1 MVGYDDV
8 FAAGDAIA
16 LEGSEG
22 VAKAGVHAVRAG
34 PVLAA
39 NLRAQL
45 LGQRLRPFRP
55 QRDLLSILNLAD
67 GTAIAFK
74 WGIAVEGR

>member
-1 MVGYDDV
+1 M
-8 FAAGDAIA
+8 
-16 LEGSEG
+16 
-22 VAKAGVHAVRAG
+22 RAG

-74 WGIAVEGR
+74 WGIAVEGRWVRRWKERIDRRFVARYRA